1 MPRGPWA
8 ALDTT
13 LVFKEIKNGQSRA
26 GKIIHDQ
33 IFLLRQVV
41 PKATTVAMLVE
52 PNRHDTEPERKD
64 VQAAAQGRLVCNSSL
79 SMSASA
85 EKSVHRKQEFQA
97 ALRLTLGALRVRDPS
112 NKVWVEALQLLGNP
126 QLRGQF

>member
-1 MPRGPWA
+1 M
-8 ALDTT
+8 
-13 LVFKEIKNGQSRA
+13 VNHA

-79 SMSASA
+79 SMSAATATSKAPSQRSCNAEPERCLWGSA
-85 EKSVHRKQEFQA
+85 HTWPRSGKVSSRWPVGMQFPQCIPCARKSWPV
-97 ALRLTLGALRVRDPS
+97 V
-112 NKVWVEALQLLGNP
+112 
-126 QLRGQF
+126 